1 METTMKWWQGNST
14 LDMLEDYLEIPTVS
28 EDLNDINEILDEE
41 L

>member
-1 METTMKWWQGNST
+1 MKWWQGNST

-41 L
+41 F